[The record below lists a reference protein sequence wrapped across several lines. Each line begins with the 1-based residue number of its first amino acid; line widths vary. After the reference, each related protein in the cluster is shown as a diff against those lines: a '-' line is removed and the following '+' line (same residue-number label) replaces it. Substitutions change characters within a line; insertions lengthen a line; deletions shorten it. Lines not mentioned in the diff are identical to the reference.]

1 MTQPFK
7 ITKQTTIVEKTVV
20 HLELDLDLARDLC
33 SLLDI
38 VDVDQGG
45 RLGQLWS
52 KLDDAV
58 DAPAASEVFEVIP
71 LVQQKYTGEGL
82 TSSLRVKP

>member
-20 HLELDLDLARDLC
+20 HLELDLETARDLC
-33 SLLDI
+33 SLLDL
-38 VDVDQGG
+38 VDPDQGG
-45 RLGQLWS
+45 RLGELWD

-58 DAPAASEVFEVIP
+58 DAPSASEVFEAIP
-71 LVQQKYTGEGL
+71 TSKRKHLGTL
-82 TSSLRVKP
+82 SSSLRLK